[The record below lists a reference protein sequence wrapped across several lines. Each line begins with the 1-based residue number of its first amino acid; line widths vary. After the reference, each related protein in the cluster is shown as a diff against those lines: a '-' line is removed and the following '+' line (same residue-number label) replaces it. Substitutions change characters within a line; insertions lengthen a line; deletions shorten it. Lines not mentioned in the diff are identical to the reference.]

1 MSFEFSRRDFLKYT
15 AVAAVAVAGAGLF
28 TGCKS
33 GGDSYNPMSA
43 GAGSLKV
50 LSITGE
56 MGTYNESDK
65 KYVQP
70 DMTGTTIT
78 FPMKIT
84 NGRTNPISINPYNF
98 KAVVEDENDNVLAK
112 YNYSN
117 GLSVDSALCDT
128 NLLKNASVQGNIT
141 LKLSSALK
149 EGQSVVLTYC
159 PDLAYNEYTMNWR
172 AAR

>member
-28 TGCKS
+28 TGCKDT
-33 GGDSYNPMSA
+33 GDSYNPIRV
-43 GAGSLKV
+43 GAGTLTV
-50 LSITGE
+50 LDITGE

-65 KYVQP
+65 KYALP
-70 DMTGTTIT
+70 DLTGTTIT

-98 KAVVEDENDNVLAK
+98 KAVVTDADGNVLAK
-112 YNYSN
+112 YNSAS
-117 GLSVDSALCDT
+117 GLSVGAGLYDT
-128 NLLKNASVQGNIT
+128 NLKKDASVQGDIT

-149 EGQSVVLTYC
+149 EGESVVLTYC
-159 PDLAYNEYTMNWR
+159 PDLAYNEYTMNWKATR
-172 AAR
+172 